1 MENLI
6 ARSLNA
12 RDGHGGRAEEHH
24 KEIKEIAE
32 DVFFKEKEALMEE
45 IKGMILQAQY
55 EAYEQALNDVIKV
68 LEYDIHSVTKIGIQ
82 GCKEVFEGEKAQK
95 FMSDQMM
102 KTIVKGLRG
111 KHFKP

>member
-24 KEIKEIAE
+24 REMKEIAE
-32 DVFFKEKEALMEE
+32 EVFFNEKEALMEE
-45 IKGMILQAQY
+45 IQEMIFQSQY
-55 EAYEQALNDVIKV
+55 QAYEQALSDVMGV

-82 GCKEVFEGEKAQK
+82 GCKDVFEGEKAQK
-95 FMSDQMM
+95 FISDQMM
-102 KTIVKGLRG
+102 KTIIKGLKG
-111 KHFKP
+111 KHFRR

>member
-12 RDGHGGRAEEHH
+12 RDGHGGRAEQHRQEMR
-24 KEIKEIAE
+24 EIANEVFLNQKE
-32 DVFFKEKEALMEE
+32 DLMEE

>member
-45 IKGMILQAQY
+45 IKGMIL
-55 EAYEQALNDVIKV
+55 
-68 LEYDIHSVTKIGIQ
+68 
-82 GCKEVFEGEKAQK
+82 
-95 FMSDQMM
+95 
-102 KTIVKGLRG
+102 
-111 KHFKP
+111 